1 MASVPP
7 TRRIELSVE
16 GMTCAACSGA
26 VERALRNAHSGVLD
40 VQASAVRCFSTLFEV
55 HPHSL
60 RTQGGQQGFAQ
71 ILLGGTAVV
80 SLPETNSKS
89 PWK

>member
-40 VQASAVRCFSTLFEV
+40 VQALAARCFSSLFEV
-55 HPHSL
+55 HPHTF
-60 RTQGGQQGFAQ
+60 RTQKSQQGFAKT
-71 ILLGGTAVV
+71 LLGGTAVV

>member
-1 MASVPP
+1 MNVTTAEPVASVPP

-40 VQASAVRCFSTLFEV
+40 VQASAVRCFSSLFEV
-55 HPHSL
+55 HPDTLHTGRS
-60 RTQGGQQGFAQ
+60 TG
-71 ILLGGTAVV
+71 IC
-80 SLPETNSKS
+80 
-89 PWK
+89 